1 MLKDKTIIVGITGC
15 IAAYK
20 SAAMVSRLKDLGAEV
35 WVAMTKEA
43 AALVGPLTFRTLSG
57 NPVVTDLFSQEILN
71 TPVPH
76 ISLAEK
82 ADLIVIAPC
91 TANVIGKL
99 ANGIADDALT
109 TITMASNAPKL
120 LAPAM
125 NPNMWNNPAV
135 QENVEKLKRNK
146 FELIGPAEGK
156 LACGK
161 EDVGRMTEP
170 EEILIQVVSLLGS
183 SVDRDLEGKKVL
195 VTAGGTREAI
205 DPVRFISNRS
215 SGKMGYAIAQAAYLR
230 GADVTLISAPSA
242 LDAPS
247 GVKIINVESAKEMHE
262 AVMENQAGQ
271 NVIVMA
277 AAVADY
283 RPAISFW
290 QKLKK
295 DGKTYALELLETV
308 DILEELGKRKNGS
321 LLVGFAAETENH
333 VDNALEKLHKKN
345 LDLIVANDAAAF
357 DNDVIKFSIVDRD
370 LGVQEYDQ
378 QPKSQAANI
387 ILDKISAFLRL

>member
-247 GVKIINVESAKEMHE
+247 GVKIINVESAKESASHQPSFE
-262 AVMENQAGQ
+262 STTTC
-271 NVIVMA
+271 
-277 AAVADY
+277 VASLS
-283 RPAISFW
+283 PVFFW
-290 QKLKK
+290 
-295 DGKTYALELLETV
+295 
-308 DILEELGKRKNGS
+308 IWGS
-321 LLVGFAAETENH
+321 CCMFWLST
-333 VDNALEKLHKKN
+333 
-345 LDLIVANDAAAF
+345 ANPTPHPC
-357 DNDVIKFSIVDRD
+357 I
-370 LGVQEYDQ
+370 
-378 QPKSQAANI
+378 
-387 ILDKISAFLRL
+387 DKYMISAKSSIRTGAINEQL